1 MWIRRAVP
9 GPAALKNF
17 VGKRNVSGNKGE
29 LEGRKEPALRFGF
42 SGLKKK
48 VLLIFIALASV
59 AGVLGGLY
67 FLFPRCAD
75 GLSFLNGITVHGN
88 IERLKSLILS
98 FGLWAPV
105 ISAFL
110 MIAQS
115 VVLFLPAF
123 PIFVVN
129 ALAFGPIGGAF
140 LSWGSALA
148 GSILCFSIAKI
159 LGRPV
164 VQRMVNRVHLE
175 TADRALRR
183 YEKHVILV
191 FGFIPVISFD
201 VISYA
206 AGLTLL
212 TYWEFIPLVCI
223 AQIPSALFY
232 TLFVHRIDR
241 GTLDIY
247 WLLAA
252 FLFFFFGIGGFILR
266 AWIGRRQRKGFPQT
280 NQ

>member
-1 MWIRRAVP
+1 LKRSYVVILGTVAAV
-9 GPAALKNF
+9 
-17 VGKRNVSGNKGE
+17 
-29 LEGRKEPALRFGF
+29 
-42 SGLKKK
+42 
-48 VLLIFIALASV
+48 I
-59 AGVLGGLY
+59 GGLIY
-67 FLFPRCAD
+67 LLSRWPD
-75 GLSFLNGITVHGN
+75 GFSFLNGIAIQGN
-88 IERLKSLILS
+88 IQRLKTLILS
-98 FGLWAPV
+98 FGLWAPL

-129 ALAFGPIGGAF
+129 ALVFGPVWGAL
-140 LSWGSALA
+140 LSWGSAVV
-148 GSILCFSIAKI
+148 GSLICFSIAKI

-164 VQRMVNRVHLE
+164 VQRLVNRIHLE

-183 YEKHVILV
+183 YEKYIILV
-191 FGFIPVISFD
+191 FGFVPVISFD

-232 TLFVHRIDR
+232 TLLVHRIDR
-241 GTLDIY
+241 GALDIY
-247 WLLAA
+247 WVVAA
-252 FLFFFFGIGGFILR
+252 ALFFLLGILGLVVRAFIN
-266 AWIGRRQRKGFPQT
+266 RRRRKEIPQT
-280 NQ
+280 TF